1 MLGGCFKLYG
11 ASGRTYRLSA
21 LELAAVIML
30 LLALSFMLFAGSY
43 SDSID
48 TVTEHYTWN
57 KREAYYFES
66 LQGKMKDTLSSGCIS
81 KVTFL
86 GDGSIVIPST
96 STTLNAASMPVKAN
110 IMKWWKNIPKP
121 SQMRVDP
128 HLCDAVAAK
137 RLSIFNQTGCQLP
150 GYMSPSAPRCQNKY
164 MKYICDQSRTA
175 IDDQK
180 GKSFVILESD
190 HNNTELPPQPW
201 LLTARNSFVSMC
213 GDISTDCGVVHTTSN
228 CLGTRFKSQAKLFQS
243 KCKHSLIKYVSSM

>member
-86 GDGSIVIPST
+86 GDGSI
-96 STTLNAASMPVKAN
+96 
-110 IMKWWKNIPKP
+110 PK
-121 SQMRVDP
+121 
-128 HLCDAVAAK
+128 VA
-137 RLSIFNQTGCQLP
+137 I
-150 GYMSPSAPRCQNKY
+150 
-164 MKYICDQSRTA
+164 RTA
-175 IDDQK
+175 
-180 GKSFVILESD
+180 
-190 HNNTELPPQPW
+190 W
-201 LLTARNSFVSMC
+201 CAVSC
-213 GDISTDCGVVHTTSN
+213 FR
-228 CLGTRFKSQAKLFQS
+228 L
-243 KCKHSLIKYVSSM
+243 